1 MKHLAPPPSRQ
12 ALLSAPPLRA
22 SPRPNP
28 AVPPR
33 IKPFPP
39 SLWRFR
45 SRSAAGASGDD
56 DVSVSSSSSAPSSSE
71 LAPLL
76 TFADVQRDAAERGM
90 DLRVR
95 TIGPWWE
102 VTLRDLATIGD
113 GDSSSSSS
121 SSTSSSTSAPLL
133 LARAVGVTALGI
145 CHLDSLVVNTRRAR
159 GTAGLRTRPG
169 LAGTGGLVA
178 QAVFASAFERGRA
191 KKVEVLAVDDGAS
204 GEHDRL
210 VRAYRRVAG
219 FEVVKR
225 VEGDKISDVPHQLVW
240 GAVGSRMDAAVE
252 AQLRRWGGAR
262 AKKRSGRRNA
272 EGEGQ

>member
-1 MKHLAPPPSRQ
+1 M
-12 ALLSAPPLRA
+12 
-22 SPRPNP
+22 
-28 AVPPR
+28 
-33 IKPFPP
+33 
-39 SLWRFR
+39 
-45 SRSAAGASGDD
+45 
-56 DVSVSSSSSAPSSSE
+56 
-71 LAPLL
+71 
-76 TFADVQRDAAERGM
+76 QRDAADRGM

-121 SSTSSSTSAPLL
+121 TSSSL
-133 LARAVGVTALGI
+133 LACAVGVTALGI

-169 LAGTGGLVA
+169 LAGTGGLMA
-178 QAVFASAFERGRA
+178 QAVFASAFERGKA

-219 FEVVKR
+219 FEVVRR
-225 VEGDKISDVPHQLVW
+225 VEGDKISDLPHQLVW
-240 GAVGSRMDAAVE
+240 GAVGSRMDSEVE

-262 AKKRSGRRNA
+262 AKRRRAGRRER
-272 EGEGQ
+272 EGGDKE